1 MRDWYNY
8 SWNEVIKKL
17 NSSVKYGLSLDKVS
31 KSRDEFGDNKTLNLK
46 AKSFIILF
54 LKNLIQLY
62 SLSAIFTGIMLFF
75 YGKIGLA
82 SFMLCISLICVV
94 IYSVKEYKSE
104 NRLNQLTKIAP
115 SKALAFRDGKSTEIS
130 ADELVVGDI
139 IYLEEGDIVP
149 ADARLIECYNL
160 KVKESAI
167 TGDNKLVEKYE
178 TKIEDREILPSEM
191 KNMVFKSSFVI
202 EGTAKAIVVEVGD
215 NTKIGSI
222 TKELLKSQSKADLL
236 DKKVYKLVNL
246 LSVFFILFSA
256 CAVLY
261 NFLEDINIKESFKI
275 ISIGWLIIVPIQI
288 MIIVIIISIIIHTKN
303 KKHGIILEDL
313 SSLETLSSTDVI
325 IANKVGSITEERLF
339 VRKIYT
345 NGNILEARSDEDEDN
360 KHNIDRIINI
370 GILCND
376 AHINSDGKI
385 VKGDFVDR
393 AIILYGKE
401 NSINKN
407 QLEQSQER
415 IFKIPFDYERKI
427 KTTLNKVEDKYRANV
442 IGSVDKILANCT
454 HIMKNGIEVEIT
466 AKDIMDIKS
475 KDLKLS
481 KESLYVTGFAYR
493 NFNYEPSVNEN
504 IESNLVFAG
513 LVGFENPCK
522 ENVQGYMDYCRS
534 LAIKPIIITEDN
546 KITAQS
552 IGSNLGILN
561 KNDMVLSGVEIDNM
575 DDAEL
580 EKFIEKVSMYSKIS
594 SKIKSKVCEQFKKLG
609 YKLAVT
615 GSRFTDLPSFKASH
629 IGIATG
635 KNCTNIAKK
644 LGDIFVE
651 DSDFKVILDLIK
663 DSRKLLKGIKNIIVF
678 NLIMVA
684 IEFLAVLGST
694 ILNKSIDVKCSEII
708 FLNFVTLILS
718 SLMIY
723 SQFKNIEKS
732 NYEKV
737 NIDKT
742 VFKSFSSGIKFYILF
757 VFIASIG
764 AAKLNMDIG
773 DNLWNISMFTVID
786 LSIMLFSF
794 YFVKYKKVLKNK
806 VSMAL
811 LLLNIIAY
819 LIFVQVFTENAI
831 EVLRNIFW
839 NSKVII
845 GILMIEIPLINFI
858 KELDN
863 DKR

>member
-8 SWNEVIKKL
+8 SWSEVIKEL
-17 NSSVKYGLSLDKVS
+17 NSSVKYGLSLDKVD
-31 KSRDEFGDNKTLNLK
+31 KNRDEFGDNKTLNLK
-46 AKSFIILF
+46 SKSFIILF
-54 LKNLIQLY
+54 LKNLIQIY
-62 SLSAIFTGIMLFF
+62 SLSAIFTAILLFF
-75 YGKIGLA
+75 NAKIIVA
-82 SFMLCISLICVV
+82 CFILCISLTCVT
-94 IYSVKEYKSE
+94 IYSIKEYKNE
-104 NRLNQLTKIAP
+104 NRLDHLTKIAP
-115 SKALAFRDGKSTEIS
+115 SKALAIRDGKSIEINP
-130 ADELVVGDI
+130 DELVVGDI

-222 TKELLKSQSKADLL
+222 TKELLKSQNKTELL
-236 DKKVYKLVNL
+236 DRKVYKLINL
-246 LSVFFILFSA
+246 LSIVFMVFSI
-256 CAVLY
+256 CVILY
-261 NFLEDINIKESFKI
+261 NFLEKANIEGSTKI
-275 ISIGWLIIVPIQI
+275 ISLIWLIIVPVQI
-288 MIIVIIISIIIHTKN
+288 MMIVIVISLIIHTKN
-303 KKHGIILEDL
+303 KKHGIKLGDL
-313 SSLETLSSTDVI
+313 SSIETLSSIDVL

-345 NGNILEARSDEDEDN
+345 NGSIIEARSDEDEDN

-370 GILCND
+370 GLLCND
-376 AHINSDGKI
+376 AHTNSDGKI
-385 VKGDFVDR
+385 IKGDFADR
-393 AIILYGKE
+393 ALVFYGKE
-401 NSINKN
+401 NSISKRD
-407 QLEQSQER
+407 LEQSQER

-442 IGSVDKILANCT
+442 IGAVDKLLVNCT

-466 AKDIMDIKS
+466 TQDIIDIKS
-475 KDLKLS
+475 QDLKLS

-493 NFNYEPSVNEN
+493 NFNYEPSINEN
-504 IESNLVFAG
+504 IESNLVFVG
-513 LVGFENPCK
+513 LIGFENPCK

-534 LAIKPIIITEDN
+534 LAIKPIIVTEDN

-552 IGSNLGILN
+552 LGNNLGILN

-575 DDAEL
+575 DDDEL
-580 EKFIEKVSMYSKIS
+580 EKFIEKVSMYSRIS
-594 SKIKSKVCEQFKKLG
+594 SKIKSRICEHFKKLG

-615 GSRFTDLPSFKASH
+615 GSKFTDLPSFKASH

-635 KNCTNIAKK
+635 KNCTNIAKE
-644 LGDIFVE
+644 LGDIFIE
-651 DSDFKVILDLIK
+651 DNDFKVTLDLIK
-663 DSRKLLKGIKNIIVF
+663 NSRQLLKSIKNIIVF
-678 NLIMVA
+678 NLVIVT
-684 IEFLAVLGST
+684 IEFLAVLCSS
-694 ILNKSIDVKCSEII
+694 ILNKNIDVKYSQII
-708 FLNFVTLILS
+708 FLNFITVTLS

-737 NIDKT
+737 DIDRT
-742 VFKSFSSGIKFYILF
+742 VFKSFSSGIKVYILF
-757 VFIASIG
+757 VVIASIG
-764 AAKLNMDIG
+764 AATFNIAIG

-786 LSIMLFSF
+786 LSAIFFSF
-794 YFVKYKKVLKNK
+794 YFVDYKKVLKNK
-806 VSMAL
+806 VSIL
-811 LLLNIIAY
+811 LVLLTVISY
-819 LIFVQVFTENAI
+819 LIFVQAFTGSI
-831 EVLRNIFW
+831 VDVLKNIFW

-845 GILMIEIPLINFI
+845 GILIVEMPLISFI
-858 KELDN
+858 KELDD

>member
-149 ADARLIECYNL
+149 ADARLIQCYNL

-222 TKELLKSQSKADLL
+222 TKELLKSQSKTDLL

-256 CAVLY
+256 CAILY

-360 KHNIDRIINI
+360 KHNIERIINI
-370 GILCND
+370 GLLCND
-376 AHINSDGKI
+376 AHTNSDGKI

-393 AIILYGKE
+393 ALILYGKE

-493 NFNYEPSVNEN
+493 NFNYEPSINEN

-678 NLIMVA
+678 NLIIVA

-773 DNLWNISMFTVID
+773 HNLWNISMFTVID
-786 LSIMLFSF
+786 LSIMFFSF

-819 LIFVQVFTENAI
+819 LIFVQVFTGNAI